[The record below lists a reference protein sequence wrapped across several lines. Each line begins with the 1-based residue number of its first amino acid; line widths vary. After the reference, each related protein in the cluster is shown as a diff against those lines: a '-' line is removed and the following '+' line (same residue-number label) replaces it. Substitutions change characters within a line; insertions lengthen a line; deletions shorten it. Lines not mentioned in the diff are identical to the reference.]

1 MAWYTALAIAAAV
14 PTMPISRCPW
24 PHRVEVRVVF
34 VDPGRLDPEHVGM
47 GGHVVLGQVVVEEA
61 AAVLVDHGL
70 LHQRHA
76 QPHRHAADE
85 LGLGQ
90 RLVDDEA
97 RGEHPEQPGDPH
109 LSGVHVHPD
118 LGELRPERVPGEL
131 RVGLDILAG
140 IGRTL
145 GAAILQQVLAGLDD
159 SRTHEAVP
167 IEPPASD
174 AVGSALSPSSTRT

>member
-14 PTMPISRCPW
+14 PTMPISPMPLA

-85 LGLGQ
+85 LGPGQ
-90 RLVDDEA
+90 RLVDY
-97 RGEHPEQPGDPH
+97 
-109 LSGVHVHPD
+109 
-118 LGELRPERVPGEL
+118 
-131 RVGLDILAG
+131 
-140 IGRTL
+140 
-145 GAAILQQVLAGLDD
+145 
-159 SRTHEAVP
+159 EAVP
-167 IEPPASD
+167 IERPASD